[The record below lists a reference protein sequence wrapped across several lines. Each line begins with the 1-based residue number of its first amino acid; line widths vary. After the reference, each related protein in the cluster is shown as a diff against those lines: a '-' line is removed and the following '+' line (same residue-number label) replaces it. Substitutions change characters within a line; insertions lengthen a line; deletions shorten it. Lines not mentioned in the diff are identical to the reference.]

1 LNRALA
7 DGQDIGFIC
16 PTDMRYLFIAN
27 HKEMGRS
34 GKTSIYSDLNIL
46 SKLVARLVNT
56 NKGKEL
62 MIAVQKSE
70 RVPTSC

>member
-1 LNRALA
+1 
-7 DGQDIGFIC
+7 
-16 PTDMRYLFIAN
+16 LFIAN